1 MMTANLVD
9 VADAEPVGA
18 PVAAGG
24 GLLRDREVQA
34 ELPARRRVRTR
45 PRSHRRPAGR
55 RRRGRQV
62 RLGQVSSGETC
73 LVSRLF

>member
-45 PRSHRRPAGR
+45 SHRRRAGRGR
-55 RRRGRQV
+55 RRRGWQV